1 MFKFDN
7 EQPQE
12 LTPIFDNGAFSLT
25 LNPKKDN
32 GEPRTEDGA
41 NSIVFTSKEGKTF
54 TLYMESVTEEVA
66 DLELKNTPVEV
77 D

>member
-25 LNPKKDN
+25 LNPKKEN

-54 TLYMESVTEEVA
+54 TLYMESVSEEVTSSE
-66 DLELKNTPVEV
+66 LENKPVEV
-77 D
+77 E